1 MRNMY
6 QDSNPKKIPELQ
18 NLESKE
24 LLGLFEDI
32 LNRGLTLRFGV
43 TGRSMSPF
51 LVSGEILITKK
62 VPIAL
67 LHPGDLI
74 FYKTCDGFPILH
86 RIIRKNFSGKK
97 YIFQTK
103 GDSLISMDEP
113 VNGYDIL
120 GKVCTIEKK
129 LSSGKI
135 KHIDMESSLW
145 RGINYLLA
153 KKSLLKSK
161 AYLSIQQ
168 CPLYPSL
175 RSIIKKT
182 LI

>member
-1 MRNMY
+1 MFQN
-6 QDSNPKKIPELQ
+6 SNPNKLPELQ

-24 LLGLFEDI
+24 LLGFFEDI
-32 LNRGLTLRFGV
+32 LNRGLTLRFEV

-51 LVSGEILITKK
+51 LVSGEILTTKK
-62 VPIAL
+62 VPFAL
-67 LHPGDLI
+67 LHSGDLI
-74 FYKTCDGFPILH
+74 LYKTCDGFPILH

-97 YIFQTK
+97 YFFQTK

-129 LSSGKI
+129 SASGKTQ
-135 KHIDMESSLW
+135 HIDMESLYW
-145 RGINYLLA
+145 KIINYLLA
-153 KKSLLKSK
+153 KKSLLTSK

-175 RSIIKKT
+175 RSIIKKK
-182 LI
+182 LV